1 MAVVD
6 SVVAPAG
13 IVLMLAALTAVKAEC
28 VAVAGVLSIV
38 EESQLLLEFSASV
51 DFEANYLVVEDMALL
66 DLVDSTWA
74 AAAYDAAAVVVVMM
88 FVVGVVDAANE
99 DVVVDGAAAAA
110 VVVVVAAAT
119 AAAVAVPSSWSY
131 YYYFE
136 RRTSS
141 ALSLP

>member
-110 VVVVVAAAT
+110 VVVVAAAT